1 MNFTVRSRSGPVVL
15 FPRIWA
21 RSVQPK
27 CAPGWEVGSLQNT
40 NMMGTQCNARASS
53 PS

>member
-1 MNFTVRSRSGPVVL
+1 MNFTVGSRSGVVVL

-21 RSVQPK
+21 RSMQWK

-40 NMMGTQCNARASS
+40 NIMGTQCNAHASS